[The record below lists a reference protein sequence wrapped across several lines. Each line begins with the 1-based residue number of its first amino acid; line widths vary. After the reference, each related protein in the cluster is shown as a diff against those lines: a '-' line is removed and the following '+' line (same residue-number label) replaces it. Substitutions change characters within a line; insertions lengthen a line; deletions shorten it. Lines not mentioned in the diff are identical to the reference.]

1 MKRIILVLILLTAAL
16 LLNVVVENHLS
27 CSTNTTVVQPQPSR
41 ETLTESAQLAMVEQP
56 EAVELNWELAG
67 N

>member
-1 MKRIILVLILLTAAL
+1 MKRIILVLILLTVAL
-16 LLNVVVENHLS
+16 LLNIAVENHLS

-56 EAVELNWELAG
+56 DTVEFNWELAG

>member
-41 ETLTESAQLAMVEQP
+41 ETLTESAQLAMVESP
-56 EAVELNWELAG
+56 ATVGYIRELAG